1 MPAVIDCPSCN
12 RKLQLPND
20 LLGRQ
25 VRCPGCH
32 FTFTADSGPEPA
44 VPPLRPVLVR
54 EEAPPAK
61 PPAPARLG
69 SGRIGD
75 EPCPMCG
82 RPVPDD
88 AVRCAYCG
96 AYMDEDSTEPSGQSQ
111 PDIRLG
117 YEPDRG
123 ALILALGLISLVCS
137 PLAGS
142 CCFLFF
148 GVGAVFS
155 IAGLGT
161 GISAWVMGRK
171 DLARMREYIMD
182 PAGRP
187 LTLAGTVCGIIGTIL
202 CGIGLLL
209 HAGRVLL
216 MVP

>member
-12 RKLQLPND
+12 RKLNLPDD
-20 LLGRQ
+20 LLGRE
-25 VRCPGCH
+25 VRCPGCN
-32 FTFTADSGPEPA
+32 FTFTVTPA
-44 VPPLRPVLVR
+44 SETTVPPLRPVLVR
-54 EEAPPAK
+54 EEAPPSR

-69 SGRIGD
+69 AGRIGD

-88 AVRCAYCG
+88 AIRCAYCG
-96 AYMDEDSTEPSGQSQ
+96 AYMDEGAAEPSGD
-111 PDIRLG
+111 PRRDISRS
-117 YEPDRG
+117 YEPDRS
-123 ALILALGLISLVCS
+123 ALILALGLISLACS
-137 PLAGS
+137 PLAGT

-161 GISAWVMGRK
+161 GIPAWVMGHK

-187 LTLAGTVCGIIGTIL
+187 MTQAGMTCGIIGTIL
-202 CGIGLLL
+202 CAIGLLL
-209 HAGRVLL
+209 HAGRGLL
-216 MVP
+216 MLP